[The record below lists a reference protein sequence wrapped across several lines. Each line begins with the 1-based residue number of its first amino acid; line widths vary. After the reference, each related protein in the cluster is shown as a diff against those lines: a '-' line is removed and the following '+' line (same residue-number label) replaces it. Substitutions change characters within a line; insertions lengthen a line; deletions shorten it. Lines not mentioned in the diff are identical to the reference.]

1 VATQCQ
7 ERSRRVWTMLS
18 LALRIGQAISLHLPD
33 SAFPLTSFER
43 EMRKRL
49 WIGIGLLDV
58 QASLDRASEP
68 MMQSEWL
75 QHLLPWNVNDS
86 DIEYHS
92 EMMVALPETIF
103 TDTTFT
109 LVVHHSQ
116 FAVRSLNFTDFSEP
130 VVGDGNKR
138 QNIVTDFRQKAS
150 KLLSDCQSDQI
161 PFHWYTE
168 KFAEYMHAVLQ
179 LIALRPLQRH
189 PKFLPPMIR
198 DAGLLKLAVQV
209 LQAHREISLDPR
221 GTPWRWFGALFLPW
235 HALAVAAAEI
245 CGQRD
250 AALYQVYWPI
260 IEQVYSYFEG
270 LETDSKQEMLWH
282 PMKRLMRQAQ
292 AQKDALFEALAPT
305 KRGEIEFGEH
315 SVATL
320 DFNAQDAG
328 FSSQTTGTTFGPL
341 VMDSSFF
348 ELMDFGNVADDFLS
362 AAAWSNY
369 ESFIADIHE
378 SGEPLTHLYGSTTR
392 PT

>member
-1 VATQCQ
+1 
-7 ERSRRVWTMLS
+7 MLS

-33 SAFPLTSFER
+33 SPFPLALFER

-68 MMQSEWL
+68 MMQIDWL
-75 QHLLPWNVNDS
+75 QRLLPSNINDS

-92 EMMVALPETIF
+92 DVMVALPETSF

-116 FAVRSLNFTDFSEP
+116 SAVRSLNFTDFMEP
-130 VVGDGNKR
+130 VVGDGNER
-138 QNIVTDFRQKAS
+138 QNIVTSFRQKAS
-150 KLLSDCQSDQI
+150 KLLSGCQSDQI
-161 PFHWYTE
+161 PFHWYTW

-189 PKFLPPMIR
+189 QKFTPPMVR

-209 LQAHREISLDPR
+209 LQAYREISFDPR
-221 GTPWRWFGALFLPW
+221 GSPWRWFGALFLPW

-250 AALYQVYWPI
+250 AALYQAYWPI
-260 IEQVYSYFEG
+260 IEQAYSYFEG
-270 LETDSKQEMLWH
+270 LETDSRQEMLWS
-282 PMKRLMRQAQ
+282 PMKRLMRQSR
-292 AQKDALFEALAPT
+292 AQKDALFEALAPAN
-305 KRGEIEFGEH
+305 RDQAEMGENLIRP
-315 SVATL
+315 L
-320 DFNAQDAG
+320 DIYAPSTG
-328 FSSQTTGTTFGPL
+328 FSSQATVATFSPL
-341 VMDSSFF
+341 VIDSNFF
-348 ELMDFGNVADDFLS
+348 DHMDFGNMADDFLS

-378 SGEPLTHLYGSTTR
+378 SGEPLTYLYGSTTTR
-392 PT
+392 TR